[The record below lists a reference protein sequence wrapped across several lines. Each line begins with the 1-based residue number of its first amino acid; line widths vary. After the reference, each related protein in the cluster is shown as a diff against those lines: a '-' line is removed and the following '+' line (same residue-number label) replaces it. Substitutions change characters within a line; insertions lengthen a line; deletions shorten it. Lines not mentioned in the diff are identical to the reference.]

1 MQKLILVQQ
10 VQVPPLRRRIKRKRI
25 NRKSNRKY
33 NKSRSKILQMTIQIT
48 MTKTKMRVPMLSHR
62 TSKMVKVKTGRST
75 VCSSHRNSLIDY
87 SLDMR
92 PASQFFRHLAIQL
105 AIPRLTRQL
114 EWLTQKLKP
123 LMIFLSHF

>member
-10 VQVPPLRRRIKRKRI
+10 VQVPPLRQRIKRKRT

-33 NKSRSKILQMTIQIT
+33 NKSRSRILQMTIQ
-48 MTKTKMRVPMLSHR
+48 MKKKKMKVPTSNHR
-62 TSKMVKVKTGRST
+62 TSKMVKVKTGRSM
-75 VCSSHRNSLIDY
+75 VCNSHRNSLIDY